1 MSAWVILI
9 HGNPF
14 HSILLG
20 CEMKKFIV
28 RVECL
33 LEVLVVAE
41 NIDDVSKL
49 TDDFSLEK
57 LDELPKQIS
66 EVRNVTEIGE
76 M

>member
-1 MSAWVILI
+1 
-9 HGNPF
+9 
-14 HSILLG
+14 
-20 CEMKKFIV
+20 MKKFIV